1 MDHFMEELLDMMDT
15 LLKNEKH
22 VNTHDMIEST
32 YKTFYDEYKDSYTE
46 NEWQVIRDN
55 THLFYSILQ
64 EIIDY
69 KTVQNEPIC

>member
-1 MDHFMEELLDMMDT
+1 MDHFMEELLDVMDSM
-15 LLKNEKH
+15 LKNEKN